1 MKKILLAVTVF
12 IVFSCNKEQV
22 ALNKLDG
29 EWNVTQMS
37 TSETD
42 YLILL
47 EALGI
52 TSLNYQF
59 LDCDAGN
66 TCDVYVQSEG
76 TFLGFP
82 VNDTDTLRYSLS
94 EDASQLFIDDQQ
106 YDINTLTKSDLEITG
121 IDSTGLVI
129 DIYMQKL

>member
-52 TSLNYQF
+52 TTLNYQF

-66 TCDVYVQSEG
+66 TCDVYVKSEG

-82 VNDTDTLRYSLS
+82 VKDTDTLRYSLS
-94 EDASQLFIDDQQ
+94 DDASQLFIDDQQ
-106 YDINTLTKSDLEITG
+106 FDINNLTKSELEITG

>member
-47 EALGI
+47 EGLGI

-66 TCDVYVQSEG
+66 TCDVYVKSEG

-94 EDASQLFIDDQQ
+94 DDASQLFIDDQQ
-106 YDINTLTKSDLEITG
+106 FDINNLTKSELAITG

>member
-66 TCDVYVQSEG
+66 TCDVYVKSEG

-82 VNDTDTLRYSLS
+82 VNDKDTLRYSLS
-94 EDASQLFIDDQQ
+94 DDASQLFIDDQQ
-106 YDINTLTKSDLEITG
+106 FDINNLTKSELEITG

>member
-66 TCDVYVQSEG
+66 TCDVYVKSEG

-106 YDINTLTKSDLEITG
+106 FDINNLTKSELEITG

>member
-12 IVFSCNKEQV
+12 IVFSCNKEQIV
-22 ALNKLDG
+22 LNKLDG

-42 YLILL
+42 YLLLL

-59 LDCDAGN
+59 QDCDAGN
-66 TCDVYVQSEG
+66 TCDVYVKSEG
-76 TFLGFP
+76 TFLGLP
-82 VNDTDTLRYSLS
+82 VNDIDTLTYSLS
-94 EDASQLFIDDQQ
+94 DDASKLFIDNQQ
-106 YDINTLTKSDLEITG
+106 FDINSLTKSEMEITG
-121 IDSTGLVI
+121 VDSTGLVI

>member
-66 TCDVYVQSEG
+66 TCDVYVKSEG

-94 EDASQLFIDDQQ
+94 DDASQLFIDDQQ
-106 YDINTLTKSDLEITG
+106 FDINNLTKSELEITG